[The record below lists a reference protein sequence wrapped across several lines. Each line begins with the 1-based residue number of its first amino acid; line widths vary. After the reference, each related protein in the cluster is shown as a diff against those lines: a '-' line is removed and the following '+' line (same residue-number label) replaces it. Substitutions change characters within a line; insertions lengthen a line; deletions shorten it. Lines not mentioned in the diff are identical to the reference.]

1 MKPEPTDFF
10 PSSSENLASPVPG
23 EIFKFYSANLWLP
36 RSDFYIPSTYISFRA
51 YLKKAKQRPDRKGQ
65 PGGNFTDPCSD
76 VFSEKPD
83 HTIDATQS
91 FTDGCDFVR
100 HQNSLL
106 APRSSALSVL
116 KVHCFKDNKRGINV
130 VEKYNFW

>member
-1 MKPEPTDFF
+1 MKPEPIDFF

-65 PGGNFTDPCSD
+65 PGGKLPTHAVMFFPKNPIT
-76 VFSEKPD
+76 
-83 HTIDATQS
+83 
-91 FTDGCDFVR
+91 
-100 HQNSLL
+100 L
-106 APRSSALSVL
+106 
-116 KVHCFKDNKRGINV
+116 
-130 VEKYNFW
+130 